1 MSDALSY
8 AIVRPEVPASRY
20 GRRLRQRD
28 FNNASGTFT
37 VLETPSSCVALSKKG
52 EFDALP
58 APLNPQFT
66 PLLAFFKYR
75 PPSKTHKLGPVLRLS
90 TTEF

>member
-8 AIVRPEVPASRY
+8 ATATPGVPASRY

-28 FNNASGTFT
+28 FNNASETFT
-37 VLETPSSCVALSKKG
+37 VLETPSSSVAPSKKG
-52 EFDALP
+52 EFHALP
-58 APLNPQFT
+58 APLHPQFT

-75 PPSKTHKLGPVLRLS
+75 PPSKTHKLRPCAAA
-90 TTEF
+90 